1 MFDFGGKLLGYVQV
15 AVEYLLNLVESLI
28 MAVVYVTTSSG
39 VVLSM
44 ARFMPAIIG
53 TCVVITV
60 AIAVVKFLI
69 GR

>member
-1 MFDFGGKLLGYVQV
+1 MFDFFNQIIGYVQT
-15 AVEYLLNLVESLI
+15 AFEFLLNLIESLI

-44 ARFMPAIIG
+44 AQFMPAIIG

>member
-1 MFDFGGKLLGYVQV
+1 MFDFFNQIIGYVET
-15 AVEYLLNLVESLI
+15 AFDFLLNLIESLI
-28 MAVVYVTTSSG
+28 MAVVFVSTSSG

-44 ARFMPAIIG
+44 SAFMPAIIG
-53 TCVVITV
+53 TCVVIVV

>member
-1 MFDFGGKLLGYVQV
+1 MVDFINQIIGYVETAFDF
-15 AVEYLLNLVESLI
+15 LLNLIESLI
-28 MAVVYVTTSSG
+28 MAVVFVSSSSG

-44 ARFMPAIIG
+44 ASFMPAIIG

>member
-1 MFDFGGKLLGYVQV
+1 MFDFFNQIIGYVET
-15 AVEYLLNLVESLI
+15 AFDFLLNLIESLI

-44 ARFMPAIIG
+44 AQFMPAIIG

-60 AIAVVKFLI
+60 AIAVIKFLI